1 MEASGSRGL
10 TRKSKSITVPQL
22 SQLKAEQ
29 ATAEQKLKW
38 ATESISN
45 AVSLVLVSSPEVERL
60 RNDVEVAER
69 SLAEAINRLRTLP
82 HGVSGNRAW
91 PYERKA
97 PDPRWSAAMEAL
109 RTDADAPLPQG

>member
-82 HGVSGNRAW
+82 HDLMR
-91 PYERKA
+91 
-97 PDPRWSAAMEAL
+97 
-109 RTDADAPLPQG
+109 